1 MNGRGEEL
9 KKENYTLFI
18 CTFAFVSNFILFL
31 VKLFIGLA
39 SSSISIFSDAI
50 NNMFD
55 SLSGLLTLICFAFI
69 IRLADNSLE
78 GTVRKSEQFFSFLM
92 SLIVAITGFA
102 FLYSSLERLMYPTPI
117 SYFQKYLVMLILT
130 CVAKI
135 LMFLFYYFTAKKSSS
150 PIVKVMAFDSILDF
164 FVTLMTVFSLLLSKN
179 GNYAL
184 DAVFGIVISAVIIVS
199 AVKLIV
205 SSAVVLLNYVN
216 KSKREQVQ
224 EIFDSFSASIQSI
237 RYVSDG
243 ENVEA
248 FVKLD
253 FDGDT
258 NALINKCKE
267 ETGILLNIIIN

>member
-1 MNGRGEEL
+1 M
-9 KKENYTLFI
+9 KKEKYTLGI
-18 CTFAFVSNFILFL
+18 CTFAFISNFILFL

-78 GTVRKSEQFFSFLM
+78 STVRKSEQFFSFLM
-92 SLIVAITGFA
+92 SLIVAVTGFA

-117 SYFQKYLVMLILT
+117 SYLQKYLVMLILT

-135 LMFLFYYFTAKKSSS
+135 LMFLFYYVAAKKILS

-164 FVTLMTVFSLLLSKN
+164 FVTLMTVFSLLISKN

-184 DAVFGIVISAVIIVS
+184 DAVFGIVISVVIIIS

-205 SSAVVLLNYVN
+205 SSAVVLLNYV
-216 KSKREQVQ
+216 KKGKRERLQ
-224 EIFDSFSASIQSI
+224 EILESYSAAVQSI

-243 ENVEA
+243 EDVEA
-248 FVKLD
+248 YVKLD

-258 NALINKCKE
+258 AELVSKCRE
-267 ETGILLNIIIN
+267 ETGILLNIII

>member
-1 MNGRGEEL
+1 M
-9 KKENYTLFI
+9 KKEKYTLGL
-18 CTFAFVSNFILFL
+18 CAFAFCSNFILFL
-31 VKLFIGLA
+31 VKLFIGLS

-55 SLSGLLTLICFAFI
+55 SLSGLLTFVVFAFI
-69 IRLADNSLE
+69 IRLSDSALE
-78 GTVRKSEQFFSFLM
+78 STVRKSEQFFSFLM
-92 SLIVAITGFA
+92 SLIVAVTGFA

-117 SYFQKYLVMLILT
+117 TYLQKYLVLLILT
-130 CVAKI
+130 CAAKI
-135 LMFLFYYFTAKKSSS
+135 LMFAFYCFTYKKISS

-184 DAVFGIVISAVIIVS
+184 DAVFGIVISVVIIVS

-216 KSKREQVQ
+216 KSKRRQVQ
-224 EIFDSFSASIQSI
+224 EIFDSLSVSVQSI
-237 RYVSDG
+237 RYITDG
-243 ENVEA
+243 EDVEA
-248 FVKLD
+248 YAKLD

-258 NALINKCKE
+258 TALIDKCKE